1 MTHWSSHLINAHTA
15 ATTLPPLERDL
26 RKLLPDPTGTPAE
39 IAARLRQ
46 HISAE
51 HRRGLARHWAYDR
64 NRHAAL
70 NALLNQLKEGI

>member
-1 MTHWSSHLINAHTA
+1 MPHWSNHLINTHHA
-15 ATTLPPLERDL
+15 ATTLSPFERDL
-26 RKLLPDPTGTPAE
+26 RRLAPDAHGTPSE
-39 IAARLRQ
+39 IASRLRQ